1 MFSSYK
7 RSAAV
12 LASAAVLSMAA
23 TPALARDRGWG
34 GGWGKHYGRH
44 HGDGVSAGDVLAGV
58 LIIGGIAAIASAASK
73 SKKDREA
80 QDGTNDYR
88 YPGRYPGQQD
98 DAVRD
103 NSPRYGNSGADDRPE
118 WREGT
123 GINGA
128 VDRCLEE
135 VERGSNRVDGVDSVN
150 REGEGWRVAGRTGN
164 GQDFACTVGTDGRIR
179 SASIDG
185 RAI

>member
-1 MFSSYK
+1 MFTGFK

-44 HGDGVSAGDVLAGV
+44 HDDGISAGDVLAGV

-73 SKKDREA
+73 SKKEREA
-80 QDGTNDYR
+80 RERSDDEYR
-88 YPGRYPGQQD
+88 YPGEQ
-98 DAVRD
+98 RD
-103 NSPRYGNSGADDRPE
+103 LPQNGSARYGSSGADDRPE

-135 VERGSNRVDGVDSVN
+135 VERGSTKVEGVDSVN
-150 REGEGWRVAGRTGN
+150 REGDGWRVAGRTGD
-164 GQDFACTVGTDGRIR
+164 GQDFACTVDTDGRIR
-179 SASIDG
+179 SVSIDG

>member
-1 MFSSYK
+1 MFSK
-7 RSAAV
+7 FQRGAAV
-12 LASAAVLSMAA
+12 LASAAVLTLAA

-34 GGWGKHYGRH
+34 GHYGRH
-44 HGDGVSAGDVLAGV
+44 HDDGVSAGDVLAGV

-80 QDGTNDYR
+80 REQAGDEY
-88 YPGRYPGQQD
+88 RYPGQQGD
-98 DAVRD
+98 PQRNDFGG
-103 NSPRYGNSGADDRPE
+103 YGNSGSDNRPE
-118 WREGT
+118 WREGN

-135 VERGSNRVDGVDSVN
+135 LERGSTKVEGVDSVN
-150 REGEGWRVAGRTGN
+150 REGAGWRVAGRTGG
-164 GQDFACTVGTDGRIR
+164 GQDFACTVDTDGRIC
-179 SASIDG
+179 SVSIDG

>member
-1 MFSSYK
+1 MFSRFQ
-7 RSAAV
+7 RSTAV
-12 LASAAVLSMAA
+12 LASVAVLSLAT

-34 GGWGKHYGRH
+34 GGWGGYHGRH
-44 HGDGVSAGDVLAGV
+44 HDDGISAGDVLAGV

-80 QDGTNDYR
+80 RERGDDEY
-88 YPGRYPGQQD
+88 RYPGQQSVPQ
-98 DAVRD
+98 AAG
-103 NSPRYGNSGADDRPE
+103 STGYGRDDRPE

-123 GINGA
+123 GINSA

-135 VERGSNRVDGVDSVN
+135 VERGSTKVEGVDSVN
-150 REGEGWRVAGRTGN
+150 READGWRVAGRTGS
-164 GQDFACTVGTDGRIR
+164 GQDFACTVDSDGRIR
-179 SASIDG
+179 SVSIDG

>member
-44 HGDGVSAGDVLAGV
+44 HGDGVSAG
-58 LIIGGIAAIASAASK
+58 SAASK

-103 NSPRYGNSGADDRPE
+103 DSPRYGNSGADDRPE

>member
-1 MFSSYK
+1 MFTSFQ

-34 GGWGKHYGRH
+34 GGWGGHYGRH
-44 HGDGVSAGDVLAGV
+44 HDDGISAGDVLAGV

-80 QDGTNDYR
+80 REAGDEYR
-88 YPGRYPGQQD
+88 YPGDRTEPQ
-98 DAVRD
+98 AN
-103 NSPRYGNSGADDRPE
+103 NSADYGRNDADDRPE

-135 VERGSNRVDGVDSVN
+135 VERGSTKVEGVDSVN
-150 REGEGWRVAGRTGN
+150 REGDGWRVAGRTGS
-164 GQDFACTVGTDGRIR
+164 GQDFACTVDTDGRIR
-179 SASIDG
+179 SVSIDG
-185 RAI
+185 RAL